1 MAERLTMLRSLKKR
15 SQVVTP
21 ASRKKAVLRSFVCTA
36 FGRSLRPDFLLCDGK
51 YSVAQEVE
59 SGAAVHG
66 SFDDLQPVDL
76 PLDWTGA
83 PGQRQGGMHG
93 IAILTQAASEALET
107 PGLSGRDPAV
117 ELVGQ
122 ALFDH
127 GRERPGQVDRPG
139 DRRRQLKQRGH
150 EPAVGLAQL
159 VRLAHQQARRL
170 ARGRRLSLGRLSR
183 WRLICGRVLTALAGS
198 PLDDA

>member
-1 MAERLTMLRSLKKR
+1 MAQK
-15 SQVVTP
+15 
-21 ASRKKAVLRSFVCTA
+21 
-36 FGRSLRPDFLLCDGK
+36 
-51 YSVAQEVE
+51 VE

-83 PGQRQGGMHG
+83 PRQRQGGMHG
-93 IAILTQAASEALET
+93 IAILTKAASEALEA

-122 ALFDH
+122 ALLDH

-139 DRRRQLKQRGH
+139 DRRRQLKESNRNRG
-150 EPAVGLAQL
+150 A
-159 VRLAHQQARRL
+159 AR
-170 ARGRRLSLGRLSR
+170 AAAANGAD
-183 WRLICGRVLTALAGS
+183 WTMLAGMAGYDS
-198 PLDDA
+198 VTGYGA